1 MIKNEKL
8 KRAWPWIIKVYLCY
22 SIVSETIV
30 LSHHLFTVEVKS

>member
-30 LSHHLFTVEVKS
+30 LSGIIYLLLR

>member
-22 SIVSETIV
+22 SIVSETIA
-30 LSHHLFTVEVKS
+30 LSGIIYLLLR